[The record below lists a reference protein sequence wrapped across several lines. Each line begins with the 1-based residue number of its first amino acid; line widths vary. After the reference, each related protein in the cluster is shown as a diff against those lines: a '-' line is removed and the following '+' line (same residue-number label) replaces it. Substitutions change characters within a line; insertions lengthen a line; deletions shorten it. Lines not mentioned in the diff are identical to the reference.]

1 MRLIDRYI
9 VKAVT
14 KAIIL
19 TILLLSVF
27 QIFILFVNE
36 LGDIGVGNYTVL
48 HALHYVLLKLP
59 YDMYLF
65 FPEACLLGSL
75 LGLGVLA
82 NSNELLIVRA
92 QGVSVMQVT
101 RLIMAVALVC
111 ALFVSV
117 LGESLLPSLSS
128 MAEDQKMIYRSG
140 GQSLKT
146 AEGLWLRMKNQF
158 IYIRNA
164 RTPHLL
170 FGVLIY
176 EFNDK
181 HALESVR
188 QIRRAVFKDGA
199 WLLRGVKSSHFEQG
213 KITTK
218 EDKKL
223 IGGFELPP
231 TQVAVS
237 NKLPNEMQLDDLWH
251 YIQLKKKSRSGGAA
265 SAYEMNFWRRIFQP
279 FMTCVMMFLAIPF
292 IFGSLRE
299 SSMGKR
305 IMVGALVGF
314 SFFTLNQLAAPMG
327 QLFRLSPFWM
337 AASPSILFTLLGIF
351 LIPKMKR

>member
-9 VKAVT
+9 TKSVI

-27 QIFILFVNE
+27 QVFILFVNE
-36 LGDIGVGNYTVL
+36 LGDIGAGNYTVF

-92 QGVSVMQVT
+92 QGVSVIQVT
-101 RLIMAVALVC
+101 KLIMAVALVC
-111 ALFVSV
+111 ALLVCV
-117 LGESLLPSLSS
+117 LSESLLPSLSS
-128 MAEDQKMIYRSG
+128 LAEETKMSYRTG

-146 AEGLWLRMKNQF
+146 AEGLWLRVKNQF
-158 IYIRNA
+158 IYIRHA
-164 RTPHLL
+164 KTDHSLW
-170 FGVLIY
+170 GVLIY
-176 EFNDK
+176 EFNDN
-181 HALESVR
+181 HALANVR
-188 QIRRAVFKDGA
+188 QIKHAVYTEGE
-199 WLLRGVKSSHFEQG
+199 WLLKEVKSSHFEEG
-213 KITTK
+213 KITTTN
-218 EDKKL
+218 DKQL
-223 IGGFELPP
+223 NGGFTLPP

-237 NKLPNEMQLDDLWH
+237 NKSPNEMQLDDLWR
-251 YIQLKKKSRSGGAA
+251 YIKIKKKSHS
-265 SAYEMNFWRRIFQP
+265 SVSFFEMNFWRRLFQP
-279 FMTCVMMFLAIPF
+279 FITCVMMFLAIPF

-305 IMVGALVGF
+305 IIVGALVGF
-314 SFFTLNQLAAPMG
+314 SFFTLNELAAPIG
-327 QLFRLSPFWM
+327 QIFRLPPFWM
-337 AASPSILFTLLGIF
+337 AAMPSIVFTSLGLF
-351 LIPKMKR
+351 LIPRMRR